1 METSGDNGIDFRHP
15 ELWDEPDY
23 IRKEMARAM
32 GHIYRHGMTTTSGGN
47 MSVTDSLGNTWITP
61 SGTDKGSLKPDE
73 IVCVAP
79 DGTWA
84 GPLRPSMEYPLHRG
98 VYAVR
103 PDLRALIHAHPPV
116 LTSFSIV
123 NRIPDTSVVRVW
135 RETCGTVGY
144 AGYAVPGSD
153 SMGEKV
159 AREFIKGHNA
169 VIMENHAVVVG
180 GRDLAEAQARLETLE
195 NCARTIHAA
204 GFLGEPVITEN
215 ASGDNPEFSSGNY
228 PPKPGRD
235 LLPGVTDSEMSRD
248 EELLAEE
255 ICRTAVRACRRELMY
270 GFCGT
275 VSARSTGDSF
285 LITTGKV
292 LRCNIGGGDITA
304 GRCGETHS
312 FPGER
317 LHAEIYQRFPAVRA
331 VIDARPP
338 YLMAFAVSGKEVNVR
353 TIPES
358 WILLQEMPL
367 VPFGELS
374 PGREEI
380 FGKLSAGI
388 PAVLIANDSVLVT
401 GDSLLQAFDRL
412 EVAEMTA
419 MSLVLGKS
427 LGSVNPISDNNITE
441 LRRAFF
447 SD

>member
-1 METSGDNGIDFRHP
+1 
-15 ELWDEPDY
+15 
-23 IRKEMARAM
+23 
-32 GHIYRHGMTTTSGGN
+32 
-47 MSVTDSLGNTWITP
+47 
-61 SGTDKGSLKPDE
+61 
-73 IVCVAP
+73 
-79 DGTWA
+79 
-84 GPLRPSMEYPLHRG
+84 
-98 VYAVR
+98 
-103 PDLRALIHAHPPV
+103 
-116 LTSFSIV
+116 
-123 NRIPDTSVVRVW
+123 
-135 RETCGTVGY
+135 
-144 AGYAVPGSD
+144 
-153 SMGEKV
+153 
-159 AREFIKGHNA
+159 
-169 VIMENHAVVVG
+169 
-180 GRDLAEAQARLETLE
+180 
-195 NCARTIHAA
+195 
-204 GFLGEPVITEN
+204 
-215 ASGDNPEFSSGNY
+215 
-228 PPKPGRD
+228 
-235 LLPGVTDSEMSRD
+235 
-248 EELLAEE
+248 
-255 ICRTAVRACRRELMY
+255 MY

-285 LITTGKV
+285 LITREKV
-292 LRCNIGGGDITA
+292 LRCNIGRDDITA
-304 GRCGETHS
+304 GRCGETQS

-380 FGKLSAGI
+380 FGKLSAGS